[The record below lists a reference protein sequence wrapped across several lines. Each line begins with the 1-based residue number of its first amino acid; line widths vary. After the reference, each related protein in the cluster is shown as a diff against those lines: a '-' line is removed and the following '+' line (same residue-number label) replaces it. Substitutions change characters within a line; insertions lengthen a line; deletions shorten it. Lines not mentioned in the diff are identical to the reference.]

1 MVKGGD
7 FHSRCSFLL
16 SLHPLTWEV
25 ARCHAVGSSML
36 GACTRSC
43 LTLCDPRNC
52 SPPGSSVHAIF
63 PGKNTGVDR
72 CLLLQGIFLT
82 QGLNL
87 CPLHWQANYF
97 FFLSTEGLLLYS
109 IVLVSAHFSM
119 KPSGRWILTTVL
131 LAESCGRPQ
140 MRTA

>member
-36 GACTRSC
+36 GACTQSC

-72 CLLLQGIFLT
+72 CLLLQGISPT
-82 QGLNL
+82 QGLN
-87 CPLHWQANYF
+87 P
-97 FFLSTEGLLLYS
+97 GLLGCMQILYRVSYKGSPRDSYKVSSMSSVLYS
-109 IVLVSAHFSM
+109 RSWLFIYFVYRN
-119 KPSGRWILTTVL
+119 GYL
-131 LAESCGRPQ
+131 LIPNS
-140 MRTA
+140 